1 MTTARRRV
9 LFGAAL
15 VGVIACV
22 ELGPSGGVGA
32 ISNLELPYPSVV
44 LGDLL
49 RDSLGNPSP
58 LHITVFGANGD
69 TLANEPVTFIAL
81 DTSVTVDADGTV
93 HGVFLDT
100 LGGGIVG
107 GAGGI
112 QTPPQRVIVTIAPTA
127 ATAKPDPTVI
137 QFVNTDPDT
146 TKASNWSSPMALAL
160 TGADGALAQG
170 YVVAYAI
177 VESPDAV
184 AAGAPTAFIGNDAGR
199 RMPRDTTD
207 TKGVASRR
215 VILIQ
220 SNVATDVRD
229 GSRPDSVIVEATVKY
244 LGADVAGS
252 PVQFVVPVSRNP

>member
-1 MTTARRRV
+1 MTVARRRV

-15 VGVIACV
+15 LGVVACV
-22 ELGPSGGVGA
+22 ELGPTSGVGA

-44 LGDLL
+44 LGDIL
-49 RDSLGNPSP
+49 RDSLGVPSP

-69 TLANEPVTFIAL
+69 TLANEPVTFVAV
-81 DTSVTVDADGTV
+81 DSSVSVDADGTV
-93 HGVFLDT
+93 HGVFRDT
-100 LGGGIVG
+100 LGGRLVA

-112 QTPPQRVIVTIAPTA
+112 QTVPQRLIVTVAPTA
-127 ATAKPDPTVI
+127 ATKKPDPTLI

-146 TKASNWSSPMALAL
+146 TKSTNWSSPMALTL

-229 GSRPDSVIVEATVKY
+229 GTRPDSVIVEATVKY

-252 PVQFVVPVSRNP
+252 PVQFVVPVSRKP